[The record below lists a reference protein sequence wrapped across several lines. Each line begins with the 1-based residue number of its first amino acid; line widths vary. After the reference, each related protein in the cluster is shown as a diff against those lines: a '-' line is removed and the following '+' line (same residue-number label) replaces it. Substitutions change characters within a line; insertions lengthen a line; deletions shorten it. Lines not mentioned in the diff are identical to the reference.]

1 MKKKSYSDRFLMA
14 AFYGVLILF
23 AAACVYPL
31 LLAVGVSF
39 SDENTVI
46 REGYRVI
53 PKKFSLEAYKMI
65 FGSLGRN
72 LFHAYQVTIAVT
84 VVGTLLSL
92 LVSSAFAYVLS
103 VREFKPRN
111 KLNLFIYLPMIF
123 SAGLLPWYIMCTKY
137 YHLTDQFMAMIL
149 PCCMSPFNVFL
160 LRNFFRSVPEEI
172 GEAARIDG
180 AGYLRIYSM
189 IYMPL
194 AKVGLVTVGLF
205 YALNYWNDYYLA
217 LMFINK
223 QQLYPLQYYLY
234 NMLANV
240 QFMASQANQSL
251 GYSINTPLETIK
263 MATVCVTIG
272 PVVCLYP
279 MVQKYFTKGVIV
291 GAVKG

>member
-1 MKKKSYSDRFLMA
+1 MRKRVSSDRILMA
-14 AFYGVLILF
+14 VCYLILILF
-23 AAACVYPL
+23 SIACVYPL

-39 SDENTVI
+39 SDETTVV
-46 REGYRVI
+46 REGYRML
-53 PKKFSLEAYKMI
+53 PKKVSLEAYQMI
-65 FGSLGRN
+65 FSSLGKN
-72 LFHAYQVTIAVT
+72 LMHAYKITILVT
-84 VVGTLLSL
+84 VVGTALSL
-92 LVSSAFAYVLS
+92 LVSSTFAYVLS
-103 VREFKPRN
+103 VREFKPGD
-111 KLNLFIYLPMIF
+111 KLNLFIYIPMIF

-137 YHLTDQFMAMIL
+137 YHLTDSFMALIL

-160 LRNFFRSVPEEI
+160 LRNFFKSIPEEI

-180 AGYLRIYSM
+180 AGFLRIYST

-217 LMFINK
+217 LMFVNK

-272 PVVCLYP
+272 PIICLYP

>member
-1 MKKKSYSDRFLMA
+1 MRKRLSSDHILMA
-14 AFYGVLILF
+14 VCYLTLILF
-23 AAACVYPL
+23 SIACIYPL

-39 SDENTVI
+39 SDENTVV
-46 REGYRVI
+46 REGYRMI
-53 PKKFSLEAYKMI
+53 PKKVSLEAYKMI
-65 FGSLGRN
+65 FGSLGKN
-72 LFHAYQVTIAVT
+72 LMHAYKITILVT
-84 VVGTLLSL
+84 VVGTALSL
-92 LVSSAFAYVLS
+92 LVSSSFAYVLS
-103 VREFKPRN
+103 VREFKPKD
-111 KLNLFIYLPMIF
+111 KLNLFIYIPMIF

-137 YHLTDQFMAMIL
+137 YHLTDSFMALIL

-160 LRNFFRSVPEEI
+160 LRNFFKSIPEEI
-172 GEAARIDG
+172 AEAARIDG
-180 AGYLRIYSM
+180 AGFLRIYST

-217 LMFINK
+217 LMFVNK

-272 PVVCLYP
+272 PIICLYP